1 MLGEEY
7 GLLEVQSKH
16 GETSSGMLAVKQDGI
31 SRADLPRVCAKNTPD
46 RI

>member
-7 GLLEVQSKH
+7 GLLEDDSKQR
-16 GETSSGMLAVKQDGI
+16 ETSSGTLAVKQDGI
-31 SRADLPRVCAKNTPD
+31 TRADLPRVYAKNTPD